1 MKKYIIL
8 FGLIYVM
15 LLIAII
21 TPNGNYN
28 HNDKLCLLKV
38 EKNGNY
44 HYEQKT
50 ELEDGTIIYCE
61 RE

>member
-8 FGLIYVM
+8 FGLIYIM

-21 TPNGNYN
+21 TPNGTYN
-28 HNDKLCLLKV
+28 HNDKVCFIKL
-38 EKNGNY
+38 EKNGNSY
-44 HYEQKT
+44 YEQKA

-61 RE
+61 SN